1 MPAQEMSSRD
11 KMLAYETQPCQT
23 DDTDRCRALQLQLWA
38 PVCSR
43 LCCAAPAG
51 GAGGGGAA
59 AAVAPQLWLGVER
72 STGHPPCTPAA
83 SAT

>member
-1 MPAQEMSSRD
+1 
-11 KMLAYETQPCQT
+11 MLEEQAAYETQPCQT

-38 PVCSR
+38 PVCSQ

-51 GAGGGGAA
+51 AVGDDGAG
-59 AAVAPQLWLGVER
+59 AVAAPQLWLGVER
-72 STGHPPCTPAA
+72 STGRPPCTPAA